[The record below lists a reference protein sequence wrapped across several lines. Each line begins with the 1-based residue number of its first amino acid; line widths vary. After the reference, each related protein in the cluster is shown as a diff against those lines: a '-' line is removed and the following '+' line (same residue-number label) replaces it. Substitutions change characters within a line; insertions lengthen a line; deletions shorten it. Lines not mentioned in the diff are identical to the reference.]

1 MDMKANCKGQALVE
15 FVLILPIFIF
25 LIFLS
30 VDIGR
35 IIYAKNRLETKLNEA
50 VELLEEKKDYDEVIK
65 LLNKNSSTKIKL
77 DIKYKEDK
85 YATVKIINEVDIF
98 TPGLNLILSDP
109 YEVFVTREVIYE

>member
-1 MDMKANCKGQALVE
+1 MRSNNKGQALIE

-25 LIFLS
+25 LVFLS

-35 IIYAKNRLETKLNEA
+35 IIYAKNHLETKLNET
-50 VELLEEKKDYDEVIK
+50 VGLLEEKKDYGEV
-65 LLNKNSSTKIKL
+65 LAFLNKGSKDKIRL

-85 YATVKIINEVDIF
+85 YATVKVIQEVDIL

-109 YEVFVTREVIYE
+109 YDVYVTREVIYE

>member
-1 MDMKANCKGQALVE
+1 MKANQKGQALVE
-15 FVLILPIFIF
+15 FVLILPVFIF

-35 IIYAKNRLETKLNEA
+35 IIYAKNRLETKINEA
-50 VELLEEKKDYDEVIK
+50 VELLEQKKSYEEVVTF
-65 LLNKNSSTKIKL
+65 LNKNSNTKFKL

-85 YATVKIINEVDIF
+85 YATVKVMNEVDLL

-109 YEVFVTREVIYE
+109 YEVYVTREVIYE

>member
-1 MDMKANCKGQALVE
+1 MRTNKKGQALIE

-25 LIFLS
+25 LVFLS

-35 IIYAKNRLETKLNEA
+35 IIYAKNHLETKLNET
-50 VELLEEKKDYDEVIK
+50 VELLEEKKDYDEVVAF
-65 LLNKNSSTKIKL
+65 LNKGSNAKIKL

-85 YATVKIINEVDIF
+85 YATVKVIEQVNIF

-109 YEVFVTREVIYE
+109 YDVYVIREVIYE

>member
-1 MDMKANCKGQALVE
+1 MKTNNSGQALVE

-35 IIYAKNRLETKLNEA
+35 IIYAKNHLENKLNDA
-50 VELLEEKKDYDEVIK
+50 VSLLEEKNDYKKVVK
-65 LLNKNSSTKIKL
+65 ALNKGENEKIKL
-77 DIKYKEDK
+77 EISYKEDK
-85 YATVKIINEVDIF
+85 YATVKVIEEVDLL